1 MTSLGFSGSY
11 APGDVTFLLTQIAV
25 APMADL
31 QEKERLIQGG
41 HTHYSEMLTPEQL
54 PAPEYLA
61 LFRSAVARHLPTM
74 AHDLL
79 QLASAVRQ
87 RYARPVLVSLA
98 RAGTP
103 VGVALR
109 QVLASRWGI
118 QVPHYSISILR
129 GRGIDTVALAHLCAQ
144 YDPASLVFVDGWT
157 GKGAITAELRASVA
171 AFNQAQGTQVSPDL
185 FVLVDLAGCS
195 AGHGS
200 VEDYL
205 IPSAILNATVSGLVS
220 RTVLN
225 ASIASDQFHGC
236 VFYQDLRT
244 GDMSQ
249 WFVAQLLEAAAA
261 LPAPTHADQHTQRS
275 QRAAAAQRC
284 SDSLQ
289 QLRDAFAVRDTHC
302 LKVGI
307 GETTRAM
314 LRRAP
319 RALCLQQPDDSD
331 TAHLRWLAQTRG
343 IDVNILPS
351 LPLKA
356 AAVIKDLRH
365 V

>member
-1 MTSLGFSGSY
+1 MTSVGFSGSY

-74 AHDLL
+74 ARDLL

-87 RYARPVLVSLA
+87 RHARPVLVSLA

-103 VGVALR
+103 IGVALR
-109 QVLASRWGI
+109 HVFASRWGMD
-118 QVPHYSISILR
+118 VPHYSISILR
-129 GRGIDTVALAHLCAQ
+129 GRGIDRVALAHLCAQ
-144 YDPASLVFVDGWT
+144 HDPASLVFVDGWT
-157 GKGAITAELRASVA
+157 GKGAITAELHASVA
-171 AFNQAQGTQVSPDL
+171 GFNAAQGTQVSSDL
-185 FVLVDLAGCS
+185 FVLVDLAGSS

-200 VEDYL
+200 TEDYL

-225 ASIASDQFHGC
+225 ASIAPDQFHGC
-236 VFYQDLRT
+236 VLYQDLRA

-249 WFVAQLLEAAAA
+249 WFVAQLLQAAAA
-261 LPAPTHADQHTQRS
+261 LPAPVHDGAAQPAQR
-275 QRAAAAQRC
+275 RAAALRC
-284 SDSLQ
+284 TDSLH
-289 QLRDAFAVRDTHC
+289 QLRAAFAVRDDHC

-319 RALCLQQPDDSD
+319 RALCLQRPDDAD

-343 IDVNILPS
+343 IDVNILSS